1 MFDRHLWQRQISDYL
16 EVFARHPRQEV
27 QLSGGAGVVPHL
39 VLRTLTPFFQAF
51 HTYPVDAT
59 VTLASII
66 HDAGANLL
74 VQRVLRNRYP
84 TALDIDRDLRV
95 SQDVCKTVEHLVV
108 ELQTIPLAIQRLNAR
123 RGFWVRSVIERE
135 LDTYPWSFA
144 RIRNLLQ
151 ELNEQKRI
159 EALRPLRSRNGRYGA
174 DELALIEASLSDAI
188 AQVRAYAAR
197 LLGVM
202 VDAPPV
208 SLVIRL
214 LQVALRDSDA
224 ETRFAAARA
233 LGLLRERA
241 VTDDALAYIESHLS
255 HEDAFYRSAAA
266 LVLGQLGEYA
276 GKPTVVQSLCRLLYD
291 RDAYAREAAARA
303 LGRIG
308 APAALPDVIEALT
321 RAAQDDD
328 LQVHEAATDALTLL
342 RQHAELSV
350 QAAA

>member
-1 MFDRHLWQRQISDYL
+1 MFDRQLWQRQIIDYL

-27 QLSGGAGVVPHL
+27 QLSGGTDVVPHL
-39 VLRTLTPFFQAF
+39 VLRTLIPFFQAF
-51 HTYPVDAT
+51 HTYPLAAA
-59 VTLASII
+59 VTLASMT
-66 HDAGANLL
+66 HDTGANYL

-84 TALDIDRDLRV
+84 TAIDIDRDLRTR
-95 SQDVCKTVEHLVV
+95 QEVCVTVEHLVV
-108 ELQTIPLAIQRLNAR
+108 ELQTIPLTIQRLNAR
-123 RGFWVRSVIERE
+123 HGFWLRSKIERE
-135 LDTYPWSFA
+135 LDVYPWPFA
-144 RIRNLLQ
+144 QIRNLLQ
-151 ELNEQKRI
+151 ELNGQNRI
-159 EALRPLRSRNGRYGA
+159 EALRRLRSRNGRYGA
-174 DELALIEASLSDAI
+174 DDLALIEASLSDAI

-241 VTDDALAYIESHLS
+241 VTHDALMYIESHLR
-255 HEDAFYRSAAA
+255 HDDPFYRSAAA
-266 LVLGQLGEYA
+266 LALGQLGDYA
-276 GKPTVVQSLCRLLYD
+276 GQPIVVASLCRLLHD
-291 RDAYAREAAARA
+291 PDAYARETAARA

-308 APAALPDVIEALT
+308 APAALPDVLAALS
-321 RAAQDDD
+321 RAAQDND

>member
-1 MFDRHLWQRQISDYL
+1 MFDRHLWQRQIIEYL
-16 EVFARHPRQEV
+16 DVFARHPRQEV
-27 QLSGGAGVVPHL
+27 QLSGGVGVVPHL
-39 VLRTLTPFFQAF
+39 ALHTLTPFFQAF

-59 VTLASII
+59 VTLAAIT

-84 TALDIDRDLRV
+84 TAMDVDRDLRT
-95 SQDVCKTVEHLVV
+95 SQEVCVTVEHLVV
-108 ELQTIPLAIQRLNAR
+108 ELQTIPLAIQRLNAQ
-123 RGFWVRSVIERE
+123 RGSWLCSEIEHE
-135 LDTYPWSFA
+135 LDTYPWSFV
-144 RIRNLLQ
+144 RIRHLLR
-151 ELNEQKRI
+151 ELNEQNRI
-159 EALRPLRSRNGRYGA
+159 EPLRRLRSRNGRYSA
-174 DELALIEASLSDAI
+174 DDLALIEASLSDAV

-202 VDAPPV
+202 VDAPPI

-241 VTDDALAYIESHLS
+241 VTNDALTYIESHLC

-266 LVLGQLGEYA
+266 LVLGQLGDYA
-276 GKPTVVQSLCRLLYD
+276 GKPTVVQNLCRLLYD
-291 RDAYAREAAARA
+291 GDAYAREAAARA

-308 APAALPDVIEALT
+308 APAALPSVLEALAH
-321 RAAQDDD
+321 AAQDNDV
-328 LQVHEAATDALTLL
+328 QVHEAATDALTLL
-342 RQHAELSV
+342 RQHAEHSV
-350 QAAA
+350 QVAA